1 MQTGTLFYVVGP
13 SGVGKDTLMSEGMKA
28 LGPSGR
34 YVQARRVITRPAG
47 IGEDHQP
54 VDPETFAGMVRD
66 GRFLHHW
73 QAHGL
78 SYGLPI
84 SILDDLK
91 AGRNV
96 IANGSRGAIPDLAGV
111 VDRFVIVEI
120 TAPPGVVRERLIAR
134 GRESADEIERRLARA
149 VEPLPSSQDVV
160 TVINDTSLDEAVS
173 LLVATLDHHAS
184 RLCIRRL
191 PIASGQRRMAYL
203 REDNPLVDAAAL
215 AGAGRI
221 EITHADAGAVRAE
234 LALVEP
240 CDMLRADEIGLSREA
255 FDALSVDN
263 GSLVSIARTPSPN
276 SRMILRRKIAGERL
290 RAEDYETLFGDIVD
304 GRYPDGETAAFLL
317 KAIQSLDCEEAIAV
331 ARARCRFGPR
341 IDWGSPIVV
350 DKHSLGG
357 IPGSRITLIVVP
369 IVAAAGLLM
378 PKTSSRAITSA
389 SGTADVMEALCRIDL
404 SFADVDRVVRQ
415 AGGCIAW
422 NGRLNHSVLDDVV
435 NAITRPLALDS
446 NTWSVASILSKKWT
460 AGSTHVV
467 IDMPYGPNAKLKT
480 RAEADE
486 LGRIFERV
494 GAGLG
499 MTVRAFATDGGN
511 AIGNGI
517 GPALELRDVMKVL
530 ENAPD
535 APADLRKKALFF
547 ASEILSFSPQHGSLA
562 EARMTAE
569 EILASGRAREKLG
582 EIAAAQGA
590 HRPIMPGTFTKTI
603 RAPRD
608 GIVASVDGW
617 HIAGIAR
624 RAGAP
629 HDKSAGVDLK
639 VGPGRKVLDGDPLF
653 TVHSGSV
660 ASLERAVAAATPDTG
675 IALSSDGISPP
686 HIRVH
691 PREVPPAPTVT

>member
-13 SGVGKDTLMSEGMKA
+13 SGVGKDTLISEGMKA

-34 YVQARRVITRPAG
+34 YVQVRRMITRPAG

-54 VDPETFAGMVRD
+54 VNDETFAAMVED

-78 SYGLPI
+78 RYGLPI
-84 SILDDLK
+84 GILDDLK

-96 IANGSRGAIPDLAGV
+96 IANGSRGAIPDLAGI

-120 TAPPGVVRERLIAR
+120 TAPPAIIRERLMAR
-134 GRESADEIERRLARA
+134 GRESAEEIEQRLART
-149 VEPLPSSQDVV
+149 VEPLPSNLDVV
-160 TVINDTSLDEAVS
+160 TVVNDTALDEAVTRH
-173 LLVATLDHHAS
+173 VAALDHHAS
-184 RLCIRRL
+184 RLFLKRV
-191 PIASGQRRMAYL
+191 PIASARRRMAYL

-215 AGAGRI
+215 AGEGRI
-221 EITHADAGAVRAE
+221 EITHAGTGAVRAE
-234 LALVEP
+234 LDLVEP
-240 CDMLRADEIGLSREA
+240 CDMLRPDEIGLSREV
-255 FDALSVDN
+255 FEALGVGN
-263 GSLVSIARTPSPN
+263 GSLVSVARTPSPS
-276 SRMILRRKIAGERL
+276 SRKILRRKIAGERL
-290 RAEDYETLFGDIVD
+290 RADDYETLFGDIVD

-317 KAIQSLDCEEAIAV
+317 KAIQSLDDEEAIAV
-331 ARARCRFGPR
+331 AKARCRFGPR
-341 IDWGSPIVV
+341 IDWGSPSVV

-404 SFADVDRVVRQ
+404 SFADVDRVVRET
-415 AGGCIAW
+415 GGCIAW

-530 ENAPD
+530 DNAPD
-535 APADLRKKALFF
+535 APADLRNKALFF
-547 ASEILSFSPQHGSLA
+547 ASQILSFSPEHGSHA
-562 EARMTAE
+562 EARRTAE
-569 EILASGRAREKLG
+569 EILVSGRARAKLD

-590 HRPIMPGTFTKTI
+590 HSPIMPGPFTRTI
-603 RAPRD
+603 AAPRD
-608 GIVASVDGW
+608 GMVEAVDGW

-639 VGPGRKVLDGDPLF
+639 VGPGHEVFKGDPLF
-653 TVHSGSV
+653 MIHSGSV
-660 ASLERAVAAATPDTG
+660 ASLERAVAAATPETG
-675 IALSSDGISPP
+675 ITLSSSGIRPS
-686 HIRVH
+686 HIPID
-691 PREVPPAPTVT
+691 PREAPPAPTVT

>member
-13 SGVGKDTLMSEGMKA
+13 SGVGKDTLMSEAMKA

-34 YVQARRVITRPAG
+34 YVQVRRVITRPAG

-54 VDPETFAGMVRD
+54 ADAETFAAMVED
-66 GRFLHHW
+66 SRFLHHW

-84 SILDDLK
+84 GILDDLA

-96 IANGSRGAIPDLAGV
+96 IANGSRGAIPDLAGT

-120 TAPPGVVRERLIAR
+120 TAPPEIVRQRLKAR
-134 GRESADEIERRLARA
+134 GRESAEEIEQRLARIT
-149 VEPLPSSQDVV
+149 EPLPASRDVV
-160 TVINDTSLDEAVS
+160 TIVNDTSLEDAVAR
-173 LLVATLDHHAS
+173 LVAALDQRAS
-184 RLCIRRL
+184 RLSLVRL
-191 PIASGQRRMAYL
+191 PIASGTRRTAYL
-203 REDNPLVDAAAL
+203 REDNPLVDAAAF

-221 EITHADAGAVRAE
+221 EVTHADGGVRAD
-234 LALVEP
+234 LDLVEP

-255 FDALSVDN
+255 FEALGLSD
-263 GSLVSIARTPSPN
+263 GSLVSIARTPSPD
-276 SRMILRRKIAGERL
+276 SRRILRRKIAGARL
-290 RAEDYETLFGDIVD
+290 KADDYETLFGDIVD

-317 KAIQSLDCEEAIAV
+317 KAIQSLDDEEAIAV

-415 AGGCIAW
+415 TGGCIAW

-480 RAEADE
+480 RAEANE
-486 LGRIFERV
+486 LGRVFERV

-499 MTVRAFATDGGN
+499 MTVRAFATDGSN
-511 AIGNGI
+511 AIGHGI

-530 ENAPD
+530 DNAPD
-535 APADLRKKALFF
+535 APADLREKALFF
-547 ASEILSFSPQHGSLA
+547 ASEILSFSPEHGSLA
-562 EARMTAE
+562 EARATAGA
-569 EILASGRAREKLG
+569 ILASGRARQKLD
-582 EIAAAQGA
+582 EIAEAQGA
-590 HRPIMPGTFTKTI
+590 RSPVMPGTFTRTV

-608 GIVASVDGW
+608 GTVERVDGW
-617 HIAGIAR
+617 HVAGIAR

-639 VGPGRKVLDGDPLF
+639 VAPGDEVFAGDPLF
-653 TVHSGSV
+653 VVHAGDV
-660 ASLERAVAAATPDTG
+660 ASLERAAAAATPDTG
-675 IALSSDGISPP
+675 ISLASGGSRPP
-686 HIRVH
+686 QIRFD
-691 PREVPPAPTVT
+691 PREVPQARP